1 MGFLN
6 HMEKLIVKRR
16 FQISQAEMS
25 ARMVTETTT
34 KIVYLDQKCWIDIA
48 KLYYGQPTKEEK
60 KLIERIFQSSEKG
73 QLISPLSI
81 SHLEETMKIAN
92 SRRKSQLAFL
102 MAKLSQGYALQPYV
116 DRVIDAEIENIVLR
130 KVELPTQNI
139 RNFVLK
145 KGVSHLVG
153 AKPELVFKK
162 GSPTSEDKQKMEKLA
177 SDLLEDPQTIEILL
191 KQSLPKSIGQGLE
204 KPIEEM
210 EKNRQELR
218 KIKDNNKR
226 KNAFFAINIC
236 NFLVPKLAKIS
247 IEYNLPKHF
256 FIRKKPTRSEVYRF
270 LDSIPTA
277 LCFFTLIFQRD
288 QQFQRP
294 IPKNDFHD
302 IWFLTLAIPYCDIV
316 VTEKM
321 WTTIARQTKLDA
333 KCNTIVLSSIS
344 ELWKYV

>member
-1 MGFLN
+1 
-6 HMEKLIVKRR
+6 MEK
-16 FQISQAEMS
+16 
-25 ARMVTETTT
+25 TEKGRAPT

-60 KLIERIFQSSEKG
+60 ELVGKIFQSSEKG
-73 QLISPLSI
+73 QLIFPLSI
-81 SHLEETMKIAN
+81 SHFEETMKIAS

-116 DRVIDAEIENIVLR
+116 EKVIEAEIQNIVFR
-130 KVELPTQNI
+130 KVALPTVNI
-139 RNFVLK
+139 RDFVLK

-162 GSPTSEDKQKMEKLA
+162 GFASPEVIQEIEKKLLDK
-177 SDLLEDPQTIEILL
+177 LEEPKTIELLL
-191 KQSLPKSIGQGLE
+191 KQSLPKSLILGLE
-204 KPIEEM
+204 EPVKEM
-210 EKNRQELR
+210 EKIRQELR
-218 KIKDNNKR
+218 EIKDNNLRKR
-226 KNAFFAINIC
+226 VFLARNI
-236 NFLVPKLAKIS
+236 LAVVVPELAKIS

-256 FIRKKPTRSEVYRF
+256 FIAEKPTLRDVNKF
-270 LDSIPTA
+270 LGSIPTA

-294 IPKNDFHD
+294 IPKNDFND

-321 WTTIARQTKLDA
+321 WTSIARQAKLD
-333 KCNTIVLSSIS
+333 KICDTVILPSLS
-344 ELWKYV
+344 ELGNNA